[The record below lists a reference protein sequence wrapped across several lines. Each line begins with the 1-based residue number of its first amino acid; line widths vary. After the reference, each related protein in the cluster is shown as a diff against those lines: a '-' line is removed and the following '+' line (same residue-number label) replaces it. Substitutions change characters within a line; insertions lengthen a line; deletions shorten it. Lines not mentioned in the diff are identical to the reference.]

1 MDGLLEGG
9 RIFSDAIRI
18 MRLIRDPRLR
28 PIWFKLRNSIAQ
40 VWCCRKRQERGEWVG
55 AAATAFNHRDALCE
69 WGCLSRW
76 LDGRRRQPSGG
87 RELAE
92 VMRACTTGSD
102 YANQIGLETDEGS
115 EHISEW
121 AKRTQPEAPFLGNL
135 TRSSSTDIG

>member
-1 MDGLLEGG
+1 MVLPKETGARRMGWRCSNSVQPSRRPLRVGLPVA
-9 RIFSDAIRI
+9 R
-18 MRLIRDPRLR
+18 M
-28 PIWFKLRNSIAQ
+28 
-40 VWCCRKRQERGEWVG
+40 
-55 AAATAFNHRDALCE
+55 
-69 WGCLSRW
+69 
-76 LDGRRRQPSGG
+76 DGRRRQRSGG

-102 YANQIGLETDEGS
+102 YANQIGLETDERS

>member
-1 MDGLLEGG
+1 L
-9 RIFSDAIRI
+9 
-18 MRLIRDPRLR
+18 
-28 PIWFKLRNSIAQ
+28 
-40 VWCCRKRQERGEWVG
+40 VG

-76 LDGRRRQPSGG
+76 LDGRRRQRSGG

-121 AKRTQPEAPFLGNL
+121 AKRTQSEAPFSWEFDPKQLN
-135 TRSSSTDIG
+135 